1 MCVVALPFQNSPET
15 VSLRCF
21 TDYTV
26 FDIACPGTALE
37 ERLFGMERIGAANW
51 FELDSS
57 LRDNV

>member
-37 ERLFGMERIGAANW
+37 ERLFGMERIGAAN
-51 FELDSS
+51 
-57 LRDNV
+57 